1 MIGDETCVETHGRRV
16 FGTLRVFD
24 HSLEVKFRTTRLG
37 QTHCTKHVFYR
48 LYGQPCCIPIVF
60 RPPLV
65 LLGLLLANITSQFR
79 YPTKGRRPSLPLHPR
94 SEHGIQ
100 WVVEEILGAIP
111 IHTSKFGSIGYP
123 LRRRRGIGGLR
134 PHAVVSVVRFLCPPS
149 SGLALFGARP
159 LLIYTIGG
167 RLSYA
172 LAHWP

>member
-79 YPTKGRRPSLPLHPR
+79 YPTKGRL
-94 SEHGIQ
+94 
-100 WVVEEILGAIP
+100 
-111 IHTSKFGSIGYP
+111 
-123 LRRRRGIGGLR
+123 
-134 PHAVVSVVRFLCPPS
+134 
-149 SGLALFGARP
+149 
-159 LLIYTIGG
+159 
-167 RLSYA
+167 
-172 LAHWP
+172 